1 MSRYPLHLL
10 SPQPADKLHSQ
21 YDHGTVSRAG
31 KVGGRAPLS
40 IGRADAAARGIQDG
54 DIVRVHNDRG
64 ACLAGAVL
72 TDGLMAGVVQ
82 LPTGAWFD
90 PAESQA
96 GVPLE
101 KHGNP
106 NVLTAD
112 RGTSRLA
119 QSPTCNS
126 TLVEVSRVGD
136 PPPPVTAF
144 EPPVLLRRSPP
155 P

>member
-1 MSRYPLHLL
+1 L

-21 YDHGTVSRAG
+21 YDHGSVSLAG
-31 KVGGRAPLS
+31 KVSGRAPLW
-40 IGRADAAARGIQDG
+40 INRTDAAARGILDG
-54 DIVRVHNDRG
+54 EIVVVFNDRG
-64 ACLAGAVL
+64 SCLAGAIL
-72 TDGLMAGVVQ
+72 TDGVIPGVVQ

-90 PAESQA
+90 PAEPGQS
-96 GVPLE
+96 PSLE

-126 TLVEVSRVGD
+126 TLVQVSRFAGVA
-136 PPPPVTAF
+136 PPVTAF
-144 EPPVLLRRSPP
+144 EPPVILNLSDVPGAAGLS
-155 P
+155 

>member
-1 MSRYPLHLL
+1 MWRAREWLGSELVSRFPLHLL

-21 YDHGTVSRAG
+21 YDHGSVSRAG
-31 KVGGRAPLS
+31 KVSGRAPLW
-40 IGRADAAARGIQDG
+40 INPVDAAARGIVDG
-54 DIVRVHNDRG
+54 AIVRVFNDRG

-72 TDGLMAGVVQ
+72 TDGLIPGVVQ

-90 PAESQA
+90 PSSPGQSLS
-96 GVPLE
+96 LE

-106 NVLTAD
+106 NVLTPD

-126 TLVEVSRVGD
+126 TLVEVSRFDGAV
-136 PPPPVTAF
+136 P
-144 EPPVLLRRSPP
+144 R
-155 P
+155 